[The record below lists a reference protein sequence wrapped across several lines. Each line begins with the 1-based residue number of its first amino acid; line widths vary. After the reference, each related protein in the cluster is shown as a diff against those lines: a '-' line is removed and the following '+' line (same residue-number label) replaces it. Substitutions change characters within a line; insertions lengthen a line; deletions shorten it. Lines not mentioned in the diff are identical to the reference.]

1 MPAPDA
7 CAWWAKGL
15 LFENC
20 SCQLVC
26 PGHMHFEQLCTRDRC
41 KGYWAVRID
50 EGRFESV
57 SLEGLKALVVFDTP
71 KRMIDGGWTE
81 VLVIDAAAGPDER
94 EALETILTGQAGGP
108 WGLLARFVGTRLPT
122 RFLSIELSDG
132 GTAISAAVAG
142 LMTAE
147 IADIRGRDRAR
158 PVRFEN
164 IFNQIHASSQV
175 LALGTTDYDDG
186 VIAFRNERTHGLH
199 SRFDWAV
206 NG

>member
-1 MPAPDA
+1 
-7 CAWWAKGL
+7 
-15 LFENC
+15 
-20 SCQLVC
+20 
-26 PGHMHFEQLCTRDRC
+26 MHFEQLCTRDRC